1 MKIKAFESKVLEEGL
16 HIRRSARSG
25 YLLSLPICLSST
37 FPASKSCFKASGG
50 ADTWLWKLL
59 VARKDMTDRA
69 RLIVADLS
77 RFLKGKISE

>member
-1 MKIKAFESKVLEEGL
+1 MHALEVLSELEQEL
-16 HIRRSARSG
+16 HMRRSARSG

-59 VARKDMTDRA
+59 VARKDMSDRA
-69 RLIVADLS
+69 MLIVGIL
-77 RFLKGKISE
+77 RVW